1 MRQRRPKSN
10 RQPKRGTQK
19 PSQPAIELSPEACAA
34 LDLFEE
40 TRQHVFLTGR
50 AGTGK
55 STLLQHFRHT
65 TRKRLAVLAPTGVAA
80 VNVQGQTWL
89 TDKSQPHYFSS
100 RFLVLKAET
109 GLATHGILLFRCHRG
124 FGVRFTA

>member
-1 MRQRRPKSN
+1 MYHVGRPGHDGYMDRVLQAWGVDGHNSHTN
-10 RQPKRGTQK
+10 VCSSGARLGYTTWVGADR
-19 PSQPAIELSPEACAA
+19 PSPDHTNARFILMLSA
-34 LDLFEE
+34 
-40 TRQHVFLTGR
+40 
-50 AGTGK
+50 
-55 STLLQHFRHT
+55 
-65 TRKRLAVLAPTGVAA
+65 
-80 VNVQGQTWL
+80 WL

>member
-1 MRQRRPKSN
+1 MRIAYPNVDPNHHVYAGCGRFKPVPIEAGATSGAACRPDTASVDRLILMAHQYAPELN
-10 RQPKRGTQK
+10 QGAKR
-19 PSQPAIELSPEACAA
+19 
-34 LDLFEE
+34 
-40 TRQHVFLTGR
+40 
-50 AGTGK
+50 
-55 STLLQHFRHT
+55 
-65 TRKRLAVLAPTGVAA
+65 
-80 VNVQGQTWL
+80 WL

>member
-1 MRQRRPKSN
+1 MASYQLTEAAQQDVDEIYEYSILNFGLQQARDYLNGLHRCFGTLADNPKLGRDYRRVK
-10 RQPKRGTQK
+10 
-19 PSQPAIELSPEACAA
+19 AEARR
-34 LDLFEE
+34 FEY
-40 TRQHVFLTGR
+40 V
-50 AGTGK
+50 
-55 STLLQHFRHT
+55 S
-65 TRKRLAVLAPTGVAA
+65 
-80 VNVQGQTWL
+80 WL